1 MARRYE
7 RAPASPGMPSQSLHW
22 ALGGCRSWRAGPPGG
37 CWLMGRPV
45 VSTNAP
51 GYGPRL
57 HRAARSSGSVAA
69 PGHLSAAPPLLRRGQ
84 TSCRRQPP
92 LVSHPVAHTGHE
104 EWQSGPRTRAMD
116 EGAWLAERFEEHQG
130 HLRAVAYRM
139 LGSLSEAD
147 DAVQEASLR
156 LSGSD
161 ASEIENLGGW
171 LATVV
176 APVCLNMLQS
186 RKARR
191 EEPLSVHVPDP
202 IVSVEADTDPEQ
214 EALLADSVGAR
225 AAGGAG
231 HAGAG
236 RAAGLRAAR
245 RHVRRPVR
253 PDRVPSSGSR
263 RPPPGSWPA
272 GLAAGSTARP
282 RCRIPTWAGGTR
294 WWTPSWPPRGRGTS
308 TRCSRSW
315 TRTWCSARTAARWP
329 PRAPGRSGGPGPSP
343 GSRSATPGWAWACT
357 GRW

>member
-1 MARRYE
+1 
-7 RAPASPGMPSQSLHW
+7 
-22 ALGGCRSWRAGPPGG
+22 
-37 CWLMGRPV
+37 
-45 VSTNAP
+45 
-51 GYGPRL
+51 
-57 HRAARSSGSVAA
+57 
-69 PGHLSAAPPLLRRGQ
+69 
-84 TSCRRQPP
+84 
-92 LVSHPVAHTGHE
+92 
-104 EWQSGPRTRAMD
+104 MD
-116 EGAWLAERFEEHQG
+116 EHQWLAERFEADRTR
-130 HLRAVAYRM
+130 LRAVAYRM

-147 DAVQEASLR
+147 DAVQDAWLRASR
-156 LSGSD
+156 AD
-161 ASEIENLGGW
+161 TTRVENMGGW
-171 LATVV
+171 LTTIV
-176 APVCLNMLQS
+176 ARVCLNMLQS

-245 RHVRRPVR
+245 HVRRPVR

-294 WWTPSWPPRGRGTS
+294 WWTPSWPPRGRGI
-308 TRCSRSW
+308 
-315 TRTWCSARTAARWP
+315 
-329 PRAPGRSGGPGPSP
+329 
-343 GSRSATPGWAWACT
+343 
-357 GRW
+357 